1 MSFVSRL
8 RRRFIAVC
16 RGSLPCMF
24 LCISALSVRAQTV
37 RPVIAEFEE
46 KARAKFEL
54 VNDSLVP
61 LNVVLEPKSFSLS
74 EDGMPSFRPLDK
86 GIHLKLSTMSFRIP
100 PQQTHYV
107 FYEATADRYPAWFVI
122 YATFAGLPQQTGLN
136 VQLELP
142 HTVYLLQKQPL
153 EEHDVQIQSAEY
165 LPASRQITVELE
177 NSGDCFGRV
186 EQVEISGDHDKA
198 TAPGFPL
205 MPHSRRKVQAEWKGR
220 EPPQRI
226 QVRFHH
232 FRLVRELQEQRN

>member
-1 MSFVSRL
+1 MPAFRGRSRL
-8 RRRFIAVC
+8 AVAC
-16 RGSLPCMF
+16 AELLPLAL
-24 LCISALSVRAQTV
+24 LCIFVAPGRAQTV
-37 RPVIAEFEE
+37 RPVIAEYQE
-46 KARAKFEL
+46 KARARFEL
-54 VNDSLVP
+54 VNDSLLP

-122 YATFAGLPQQTGLN
+122 YATFAGLPKQSGVN
-136 VQLELP
+136 VQVELP

-153 EEHDVQIQSAEY
+153 EKHDVQIQSAEY
-165 LPASRQITVELE
+165 LPASRQIRVELE

-186 EQVEISGDHDKA
+186 EQVEINGDHDKA

-205 MPHSRRKVQAEWKGR
+205 MPHSRRKVQAEWKGS
-220 EPPQRI
+220 EPPQRV
-226 QVRFHH
+226 QVRFRH
-232 FRLVRELQEQRN
+232 FRLVQELQERRN